1 MDRSFLQ
8 MNSVPRLD
16 SPRNVPIRPLDFGHP
31 MSNRMITN
39 SAHNTLQTAGPDSRG
54 YA

>member
-1 MDRSFLQ
+1 

-16 SPRNVPIRPLDFGHP
+16 SPRNMPIRPLDFGHP

-39 SAHNTLQTAGPDSRG
+39 GAQHTLQTAGADSRG
-54 YA
+54 DA